1 MQSRTDLWM
10 YLMLFKFGG
19 VYASMDATC
28 ELPLQK
34 LIRADDD
41 MLVGHQ
47 PVLTSRVLQRQ
58 VGVKHHTWSFQH
70 WTLAS
75 APGHPVLRFMIDY
88 ITQNRHRIFSRE
100 GADMDALLRSGAA
113 P

>member
-1 MQSRTDLWM
+1 M

-58 VGVKHHTWSFQH
+58 VGS
-70 WTLAS
+70 
-75 APGHPVLRFMIDY
+75 
-88 ITQNRHRIFSRE
+88 
-100 GADMDALLRSGAA
+100 
-113 P
+113 

>member
-1 MQSRTDLWM
+1 MFYFVFFFSFYQSVQSRTDLWM

-58 VGVKHHTWSFQH
+58 VGS
-70 WTLAS
+70 
-75 APGHPVLRFMIDY
+75 
-88 ITQNRHRIFSRE
+88 
-100 GADMDALLRSGAA
+100 
-113 P
+113 